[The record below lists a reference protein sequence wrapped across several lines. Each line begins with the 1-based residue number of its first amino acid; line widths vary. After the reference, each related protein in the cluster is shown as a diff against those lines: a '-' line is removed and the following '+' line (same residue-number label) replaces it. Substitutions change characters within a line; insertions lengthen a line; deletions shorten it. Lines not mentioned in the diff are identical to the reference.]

1 MLHIGYRDR
10 DFLSHTGEVMQDLLY
25 GRDGYTP
32 GDEAAL
38 GKVQQL
44 GKGNAAL
51 VVTGEDLDVKQLTEI
66 MREVIS
72 AELAHWVPDASQRLI
87 WRAARALGFEP
98 TPRPGYV
105 DCGAER
111 IDHPLVPAWEYGLYL
126 MRCSA
131 CARLFRV

>member
-1 MLHIGYRDR
+1 VLHIGYRDR
-10 DFLSHTGEVMQDLLY
+10 DFLCHTGEVMQDMVL
-25 GRDGYTP
+25 GHDGYTP
-32 GDEAAL
+32 DDEAAL
-38 GKVQQL
+38 GKVQQI
-44 GKGNAAL
+44 GKGGTAL